1 MELMLNPKNLEQ
13 LNKKKN
19 KNKREE
25 FKQKSVN
32 KILTFAL

>member
-13 LNKKKN
+13 LNKKN